1 MTLAF
6 PNPSRSF
13 DSARNAIRFTGYDG
27 MFEVPFLI
35 EIAALGNSASEL
47 RMSDALEAKCLTA
60 FDTLRSSIYA
70 AASKA
75 YADGRRAPYILTSAD
90 IR

>member
-1 MTLAF
+1 MTLIF

-13 DSARNAIRFTGYDG
+13 DKARSAVRFSGYDG

-35 EIAALGNSASEL
+35 EIAALGKSASEL
-47 RMSDALEAKCLTA
+47 RMPEALEATCLTA
-60 FDTLRSSIYA
+60 FDTLRGTIYA

-75 YADGRRAPYILTSAD
+75 YAEGRRAPRVLTSAD
-90 IR
+90 LR

>member
-1 MTLAF
+1 MTLNF

-13 DSARNAIRFTGYDG
+13 DSARSAVRFSGYDG
-27 MFEVPFLI
+27 MFEVPFLV
-35 EIAALGNSASEL
+35 ESAALGTSTPDVRPSE
-47 RMSDALEAKCLTA
+47 AFETTCLSA

-70 AASKA
+70 AAVKA
-75 YADGRRAPYILTSAD
+75 YSEGRRAPLILTSAD

>member
-1 MTLAF
+1 MTLIF

-13 DSARNAIRFTGYDG
+13 DRARSAVRFTGYDG
-27 MFEVPFLI
+27 MFEVQFLV
-35 EIAALGNSASEL
+35 EIAALGKSAAEL
-47 RMSDALEAKCLTA
+47 RPSDGLETTCLSA

-75 YADGRRAPYILTSAD
+75 YSGGRRGPLTLTAAD